1 MSKTQPTQTDA
12 AHLYDDYEPLDSYD
26 TAAEEDADTS
36 AEDDADPSAESNPK
50 VPDDP
55 EEEFETDPVPEDE
68 NETDPAY
75 EDEDAADAPAQDDYE
90 EGDTSEGDYPSKDDE
105 DEYDFSEEDDL
116 WENPAPAPDD
126 EELEKDLQELQRARD
141 AAEYARKMREQ
152 RAGAVHVQRVILI
165 ILGAAAGVLAAAY
178 AAGLIYFSGHFA
190 FHTTLNGTDVSCQNA
205 SQAESLIA
213 QAADSYTL
221 TIHGRNQVDGTIR
234 GTDISLVL
242 TADTSAADL
251 IHSQSSLLWPKSLW
265 TQQALTDP
273 CQAAY
278 DEAALEALVD
288 ALPFFASENIQQPSN
303 AVCSYTDGSF
313 QITAGDPGS
322 VPRREAILS
331 AVRAAVSANQTEL
344 TLDDDCYEEA
354 AVTEDS
360 TELLA
365 AQDELNKILNLTI
378 TMTFGEDTQTL
389 SKDQLASFVSVSI
402 GSTDAAS
409 ADNTADDQGASDDT
423 AAAEAS
429 SEETEQTA
437 SSEDDAS
444 AEDAQD
450 TSSASAVV
458 YDAEAVTAYVAS
470 LAEQYD
476 TYGKDRE
483 FKTHSG
489 DTVTVSGG
497 NYGWQMDQEAT
508 AASLI
513 ETLKAEEDA
522 EFTPVWTKEAA
533 SFGDTDIGTSY
544 MEVDLDHQK
553 VYQYIDGECVVETD
567 CVSGKAIDSDRLT
580 PDGTYSIVYR
590 KSPAVLKG
598 ADYESPVTYWMPFN
612 GGIGFHDATWRSKFG
627 GELYLTGGSH
637 GCINLPLSAA
647 KAIYANV
654 YSGMP
659 VVVYGGMTAEEA
671 IAYTGKKPD
680 PPVTK
685 KESESDI
692 GGGISDSDTDPANA
706 AAVQQAEA
714 QAAAAE
720 QQAAQQA
727 VIAQAQQNYM
737 DQGMSA
743 EQAAAQVQAD
753 LAAQL
758 AAQQAAAGQ

>member
-12 AHLYDDYEPLDSYD
+12 EHLYDDYEPLDSYD

-36 AEDDADPSAESNPK
+36 AEDRRETDDA
-50 VPDDP
+50 P
-55 EEEFETDPVPEDE
+55 EEEFETDPV
-68 NETDPAY
+68 
-75 EDEDAADAPAQDDYE
+75 
-90 EGDTSEGDYPSKDDE
+90 SE

-251 IHSQSSLLWPKSLW
+251 IHSQSGLLWPKSLW

-278 DEAALEALVD
+278 DAAALEALVD

-331 AVRAAVSANQTEL
+331 AVKAAVSANQTEL

-360 TELLA
+360 AELLA

-389 SKDQLASFVSVSI
+389 SKDQLASFVSVSLA
-402 GSTDAAS
+402 DAGA
-409 ADNTADDQGASDDT
+409 ADAGASSDEQN
-423 AAAEAS
+423 AADGTDPAETESA
-429 SEETEQTA
+429 EQTA
-437 SSEDDAS
+437 PSEEDAS
-444 AEDAQD
+444 AGDAQD

>member
-1 MSKTQPTQTDA
+1 MSKTQPAQTDA
-12 AHLYDDYEPLDSYD
+12 EHLYDDYEPLDSYD
-26 TAAEEDADTS
+26 TAAEED
-36 AEDDADPSAESNPK
+36 
-50 VPDDP
+50 
-55 EEEFETDPVPEDE
+55 
-68 NETDPAY
+68 ETDPAS
-75 EDEDAADAPAQDDYE
+75 EDEDAEAPAQDDYE
-90 EGDTSEGDYPSKDDE
+90 EDDTSEEDYSSKDDE
-105 DEYDFSEEDDL
+105 SPEEGEYDFSEEDDL

-178 AAGLIYFSGHFA
+178 AAGLIYFGGHFA
-190 FHTTLNGTDVSCQNA
+190 FHTTLNGADVSCQNA
-205 SQAESLIA
+205 AQAESLIA

-265 TQQALTDP
+265 TQQTLTDT

-331 AVRAAVSANQTEL
+331 AVKAAVSANQTEL

-360 TELLA
+360 AELLA

-402 GSTDAAS
+402 AGAGEASDEQNAPDASSDEPNAADAADAS
-409 ADNTADDQGASDDT
+409 AAES
-423 AAAEAS
+423 AEAS
-429 SEETEQTA
+429 S
-437 SSEDDAS
+437 SEDA
-444 AEDAQD
+444 AQTEGAQD
-450 TSSASAVV
+450 ASSASAVV
-458 YDAEAVTAYVAS
+458 YNTEAVTAYVAS

-659 VVVYGGMTAEEA
+659 VVVYGGMSSEEA

-720 QQAAQQA
+720 QQAAQQS

>member
-1 MSKTQPTQTDA
+1 MSKTQPAQTDA
-12 AHLYDDYEPLDSYD
+12 EHLYDDYEPLDSYD

-36 AEDDADPSAESNPK
+36 AEDRCETDDA
-50 VPDDP
+50 P
-55 EEEFETDPVPEDE
+55 EERFETDP
-68 NETDPAY
+68 AS
-75 EDEDAADAPAQDDYE
+75 EDEDAEAPAQDDYE
-90 EGDTSEGDYPSKDDE
+90 EDDTSEEDYPSKDDESPEE

-178 AAGLIYFSGHFA
+178 AAGLIYFGSHFA
-190 FHTTLNGTDVSCQNA
+190 FHTTLNGADVSCQNA
-205 SQAESLIA
+205 AQAESLIA

-265 TQQALTDP
+265 TQQTLTDT

-331 AVRAAVSANQTEL
+331 AVKAAVSANQTEL

-360 TELLA
+360 AELLA

-389 SKDQLASFVSVSI
+389 SKDQLASFVSISLA
-402 GSTDAAS
+402 DAGAAD

-429 SEETEQTA
+429 SEEAEQTA

-444 AEDAQD
+444 AEDA
-450 TSSASAVV
+450 SSASAVV
-458 YDAEAVTAYVAS
+458 YNTEAVTAYVAS

-659 VVVYGGMTAEEA
+659 VVVYGGMTSEEA

-737 DQGMSA
+737 DQGMTA
-743 EQAAAQVQAD
+743 DQAAAQVQAD